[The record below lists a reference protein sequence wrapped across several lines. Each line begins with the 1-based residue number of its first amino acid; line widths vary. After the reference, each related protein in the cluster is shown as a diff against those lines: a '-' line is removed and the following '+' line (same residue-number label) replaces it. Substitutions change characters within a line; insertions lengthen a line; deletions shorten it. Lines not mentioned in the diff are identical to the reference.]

1 MFDTTERHR
10 AQEALRRSELAR
22 HEVLEAMLH
31 SEAAAR
37 AQIAGEL
44 HDDTIQVMTA
54 ALMAVERV
62 TIAAVDTDRG
72 WPTRSRTP
80 APRCERRSSAPGG

>member
-1 MFDTTERHR
+1 MFDITERRR
-10 AQEALRRSELAR
+10 AEEALRRSELAR
-22 HEVLEAMLH
+22 QEVLEAMLH
-31 SEAAAR
+31 AEAEAR

-62 TIAAVDTDRG
+62 TIAAAGTD
-72 WPTRSRTP
+72 
-80 APRCERRSSAPGG
+80 PRVADALEDARATLRRRSSAPAG